1 MANITFAAS
10 VVNELFERQ
19 FAKGFVDMVNRGYE
33 VLDLIQK
40 TKASFRGAYF
50 EYVMNVAKQGNG
62 RYQGEGAA
70 QPTPRSINHEVVKF
84 EVSEYIDKLGFTWR
98 FLAQGDSTL
107 LKSQIKRRIKQAVED
122 NRDHLDQVAIFG
134 NSTRGFVSER
144 MAGTGTSNDA
154 LSALGAAYT
163 GLFYDNTNPAN
174 GINYDGDFSKFTAV
188 SATDPATWVPVTLRA
203 GDDYATAVANG
214 HGANVIVGPAQL
226 YVTGADA
233 AAGTLDFQ
241 LVTANSGDVWVWNSG
256 VIADGFA
263 LALEL
268 DNTTAVNSITIG
280 TPKWGKI
287 DPITGVAEVGDSSY
301 EMAGIFHNLGYK
313 TWGDKDRTT
322 AAYATLRST
331 LLTMANSGVHAR
343 TNFTSERISDWMQRV
358 KIAAGRQGKFSHLLC
373 NYLIISR
380 YIAALTST
388 LEFQVKGPG
397 GTADFGVQNPMMF
410 GYTPKECLNVPN
422 GLVIGLNAA
431 CWIVLTVGGKMM
443 DIIKRGDASGVIGGP
458 LFKSSDVTTSSDT
471 VLYGIHQLVCDRP
484 NANGILC
491 GISLN

>member
-98 FLAQGDSTL
+98 FLAQGDSSL
-107 LKSQIKRRIKQAVED
+107 LKSQIKRRIRQAVED
-122 NRDHLDQVAIFG
+122 NRDFLDQVAIFG
-134 NSTRGFVSER
+134 NAVRGFINER
-144 MAGTGTSNDA
+144 TYLAPFPLAVATGVAGGFR
-154 LSALGAAYT
+154 SAEFELEYR
-163 GLFYDNTNPAN
+163 
-174 GINYDGDFSKFTAV
+174 GDFSKFSGASLADIT
-188 SATDPATWVPVTLRA
+188 SWVPVVLR
-203 GDDYATAVANG
+203 GMDDYQAFGLLRGTAGVAAPNDIG
-214 HGANVIVGPAQL
+214 F
-226 YVTGADA
+226 YVTGTDGVENLTLVAFSNVNT
-233 AAGTLDFQ
+233 GTITDW
-241 LVTANSGDVWVWNSG
+241 VANN
-256 VIADGFA
+256 VIQDGYA
-263 LALEL
+263 IAVEL
-268 DNTTAVNSITIG
+268 DNRTATGGLTVG
-280 TPKWGKI
+280 TPQFGKI
-287 DPITGVAEVGDSSY
+287 DPITGVAEVGDASY
-301 EMAGIFHNLGYK
+301 EMQGIFTGLAYK
-313 TWGDKDRTT
+313 TWGDKDRTSN
-322 AAYATLRST
+322 AYTTLRST
-331 LLTMANSGVHAR
+331 ILTMSTTNAHTA
-343 TNFTSERISDWMQRV
+343 TNFTSERISRWMQEV
-358 KIAAGRQGKFSHLLC
+358 KTKAGRMGKFSHLLC
-373 NYLIISR
+373 NYLLISR
-380 YIAALTST
+380 YVAALTST

-397 GTADFGVQNPMMF
+397 GTADFGVQNPLMF

-422 GLVIGLNAA
+422 GLVIGFNQKT
-431 CWIVLTVGGKMM
+431 WVVLTVGGKMM
-443 DIIKRGDASGVIGGP
+443 DIIKRGQAEGVIGGP

-484 NANGILC
+484 NANGILT